1 MNRWDDGGEAKEVHA
16 PLLLHSFVVKKRIL
30 KAERET
36 DFFFFCNHGNRQAIK
51 TNGSRHGSGKKNLHH
66 RSARLFFFS
75 RQTFVGL
82 ILQTSAVLL
91 PPNTERVKNHDQ
103 PQRQNANERKTK
115 KGKNCCG
122 LTKKKYRRNLFRGKK
137 GVIFIACA

>member
-16 PLLLHSFVVKKRIL
+16 PLLLHSFAVKKRIL

-36 DFFFFCNHGNRQAIK
+36 DFFCNLGNRQAIK

-91 PPNTERVKNHDQ
+91 PPNTERGVKNHDQ